1 MTYKEISKL
10 TDELHGKDPYIVVK
24 ILIVAAVDDNLTT
37 SDYNDKE
44 YEKTCQRLFD
54 FAHEKGFEVDFDE
67 LVCQIENLI
76 EDGDFDEPS
85 WECIE
90 QAYEYMAG

>member
-10 TDELHGKDPYIVVK
+10 IDELHGKDPYIVAK

-54 FAHEKGFEVDFDE
+54 FAQEKVFGQFAVPCPERRSAIFAAGIAK
-67 LVCQIENLI
+67 QLI
-76 EDGDFDEPS
+76 GKLRFFTF
-85 WECIE
+85 WI
-90 QAYEYMAG
+90 